1 MIHAISRDRSKDLTT
16 MSEAIHARL
25 AVWKCHVEAAK
36 GILAFYPPLKK
47 LNGGEPDS
55 DVFNATPHDIRQGAI
70 PH

>member
-1 MIHAISRDRSKDLTT
+1 

-36 GILAFYPPLKK
+36 GVLAFYPPLKK